1 MRGGAEPSN
10 RKADLPELVK
20 ETVGTLPENGSVEP
34 CRPLRDDGRCFLVRA
49 ITAAAGRGWLPAEK
63 QSATTNNARA
73 VVTDWISC
81 RKGWVVA
88 GLLAAVTA
96 VAGCSHRGQDA
107 EQGVLPPVNTP
118 GPDYLIGPGDN
129 LQVFVWRNPE
139 LTATVPVRPDGRISV
154 PLVEDMP
161 AVGKT
166 PTALARDLEGVLKQY
181 VQEPIVNVIVT
192 GFVGPFAQQVR
203 VVGEAAKP
211 QAIPYRANMSVLDV
225 MIDVGGL
232 TKFASGNRAIIV
244 RKVDGKDSEQR
255 VRLDDLLKD
264 GDVGANVKML
274 PGDILIVPQ
283 SYF

>member
-1 MRGGAEPSN
+1 MFDSTSCKNGWIAVLLLIAATGLAACS
-10 RKADLPELVK
+10 
-20 ETVGTLPENGSVEP
+20 GTAP
-34 CRPLRDDGRCFLVRA
+34 
-49 ITAAAGRGWLPAEK
+49 AGD
-63 QSATTNNARA
+63 QSASA
-73 VVTDWISC
+73 I
-81 RKGWVVA
+81 
-88 GLLAAVTA
+88 
-96 VAGCSHRGQDA
+96 
-107 EQGVLPPVNTP
+107 PPVNQP

-166 PTALARDLEGVLKQY
+166 PSALARDLEGVLKQY

-192 GFVGPFAQQVR
+192 SFVGPFAQQVR

-211 QAIPYRANMSVLDV
+211 QAIPYLANMSVLDV
-225 MIDVGGL
+225 MINVGGL
-232 TKFASGNRAIIV
+232 TRFAAGNRAVIV
-244 RKVDGKDSEQR
+244 RQAQGKQLEER

-264 GDVGANVKML
+264 GDVTANVKML

-283 SYF
+283 TYF

>member
-1 MRGGAEPSN
+1 MCCRFGAGKRRSLKKNSQQPATARIVVLHRISCKTGWIIAGLFAGVLSMTACTNHANEG
-10 RKADLPELVK
+10 DL
-20 ETVGTLPENGSVEP
+20 S
-34 CRPLRDDGRCFLVRA
+34 
-49 ITAAAGRGWLPAEK
+49 AAA
-63 QSATTNNARA
+63 
-73 VVTDWISC
+73 I
-81 RKGWVVA
+81 
-88 GLLAAVTA
+88 
-96 VAGCSHRGQDA
+96 
-107 EQGVLPPVNTP
+107 PPVNTP

-129 LQVFVWRNPE
+129 LQIFVWRNPE
-139 LTATVPVRPDGRISV
+139 LTTTVPVRPDGRISV

-166 PTALARDLEGVLKQY
+166 PTTLARDMEQVLKQY

-232 TKFASGNRAIIV
+232 TRFASGNRAVII
-244 RKVDGKDSEQR
+244 RKIDGKDVEQR
-255 VRLDDLLKD
+255 LRLDDLLKD
-264 GDVGANVKML
+264 GDVTANVKML